1 MVEKV
6 HGDSDQ
12 TGAAEVE
19 PMIAFK
25 YQMSQWRDIKGKHHT
40 CCTIDNNLQGF
51 PQLSIGTPWRIYNSA
66 PP

>member
-25 YQMSQWRDIKGKHHT
+25 YQMSQWKDVKGKHRT
-40 CCTIDNNLQGF
+40 CCTIDKKKLKT
-51 PQLSIGTPWRIYNSA
+51 IYRIILHLCRS
-66 PP
+66 